1 MPDLEKGLLEEIE
14 KEKLKED
21 KNEELEVAEK
31 AVAEAQTEAKK
42 PNSSKRLKDMVDEYM
57 EGLQKLNNGKTPN
70 HTMLY
75 QTVNGS
81 LFIFLFLGKTKY
93 LEPDDDSDLDIMDT
107 LEEYDEDFDIFN
119 DDDEN
124 DEAEDENAQE
134 DNMDIDKDMDDENVT
149 EVTE

>member
-57 EGLQKLNNGKTPN
+57 EGLQKMNNSKTPN
-70 HTMLY
+70 HTMFY
-75 QTVNGS
+75 QNVNGS
-81 LFIFLFLGKTKY
+81 LFIFLF
-93 LEPDDDSDLDIMDT
+93 
-107 LEEYDEDFDIFN
+107 FR
-119 DDDEN
+119 
-124 DEAEDENAQE
+124 
-134 DNMDIDKDMDDENVT
+134 
-149 EVTE
+149 